1 VTDPIDALIDEVLVD
16 AYGEDEQLW
25 SFRQVFEDR
34 GRFPFRGQV
43 VGADV
48 EVLAVDY
55 DGDER
60 RGLLGVCRR
69 TAATARGSLY
79 RRSIARPATAA
90 WRRASV

>member
-1 VTDPIDALIDEVLVD
+1 VGDPVDALIDGVLVD

-25 SFRQVFEDR
+25 SFRQVFKDR
-34 GRFPFRGQV
+34 GQFPFRGQV

-60 RGLLGVCRR
+60 RGLLGVALTYPLTRPGSSNWLRR
-69 TAATARGSLY
+69 PG
-79 RRSIARPATAA
+79 RRP
-90 WRRASV
+90 